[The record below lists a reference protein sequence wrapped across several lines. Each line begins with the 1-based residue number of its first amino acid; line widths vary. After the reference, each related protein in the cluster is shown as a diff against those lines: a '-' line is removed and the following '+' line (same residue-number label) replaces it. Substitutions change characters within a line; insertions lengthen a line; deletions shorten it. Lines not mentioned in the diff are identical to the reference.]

1 MLPPVESL
9 PITAEERHLSLGDVI
24 SLSMQNLIAFVS
36 SQRPWLEFLA
46 LGSVDRPTSFSSAVS
61 RSKVNLRHFVVNY
74 SLVTAASV
82 ILFLVSDPTALITVA
97 SFAIMWLLLCFCR
110 DHPLVLYGRQVS
122 DRVIF
127 FGLIVGS
134 LWGLWL
140 THCFL
145 SLFLGVVTGVLLCLV
160 HAVIRNPG
168 DLFVQEEVVAPSN
181 FLHWSWQNLC
191 LCSLLYYVY
200 FLVGVL

>member
-1 MLPPVESL
+1 MLPPAENP
-9 PITAEERHLSLGDVI
+9 PITVEETHLSFGEVI

-46 LGSVDRPTSFSSAVS
+46 LGSMDRPTSFSSAVS
-61 RSKVNLRHFVVNY
+61 RSKLNLHQFLVNY
-74 SLVTAASV
+74 SLVTVASV
-82 ILFLVSDPTALITVA
+82 TLFLVSDPTALVTVA

-110 DHPLVLYGRQVS
+110 DHPLVLYGRHAS

-145 SLFLGVVTGVLLCLV
+145 SLVLGIVTGVLLCLV
-160 HAVIRNPG
+160 HAVLRNPD
-168 DLFVQEEVVAPSN
+168 DLFVQEDQVVVPSN
-181 FLHWSWQNLC
+181 FLHWS
-191 LCSLLYYVY
+191 
-200 FLVGVL
+200 